1 MVVKMNP
8 IWKAFC
14 AVMRKNQV
22 SQRRCILKQTSW
34 LPNSTA
40 QTRIQEI
47 ENKPP
52 VKVEPD
58 FDVEQFV
65 KEKARESLRKER
77 EDHIR
82 KYGDQGLS
90 QLHLINKGLFE

>member
-1 MVVKMNP
+1 MAKGYRDQALP
-8 IWKAFC
+8 GIL
-14 AVMRKNQV
+14 
-22 SQRRCILKQTSW
+22 RCIDYMRDNKSKVNNTE
-34 LPNSTA
+34 PK
-40 QTRIQEI
+40 I